1 MRMMSIASGSSGNCI
16 YIGTETTH
24 ILIDDGISRK
34 RVIEGLTMLDIKAED
49 IDALLITHE
58 HDDHTSGL
66 GVLERHCPIPV
77 YGTGM
82 TLAAIENNS
91 KLGKVPEGIFNPI
104 HAGDSF
110 MIGDVT
116 IKSTSVSHDAADPVA
131 YTFSSGKSKAG
142 IITDLGVYTDEIVEN
157 FKNLDT
163 VLIESNHDINMLMTG
178 PYPYGLKQRIL
189 GGKGHLSNE
198 DCGRLLN
205 GILGGRTGSVFLG
218 HLSKENNFPELAYE
232 TVRQEINLGESEFRA
247 EDFDIKVANRS
258 KPSDIAIF

>member
-1 MRMMSIASGSSGNCI
+1 M
-16 YIGTETTH
+16 
-24 ILIDDGISRK
+24 
-34 RVIEGLTMLDIKAED
+34 
-49 IDALLITHE
+49 
-58 HDDHTSGL
+58 
-66 GVLERHCPIPV
+66 
-77 YGTGM
+77 
-82 TLAAIENNS
+82 
-91 KLGKVPEGIFNPI
+91 
-104 HAGDSF
+104 
-110 MIGDVT
+110 
-116 IKSTSVSHDAADPVA
+116 
-131 YTFSSGKSKAG
+131 
-142 IITDLGVYTDEIVEN
+142 YTDEIVEN

-178 PYPYGLKQRIL
+178 PYPYVLKQRIL